1 MRLTLHRP
9 PRLAWAVSLGVL
21 VALAAI
27 RPLAGQDVPVDRMV
41 KLDPYN
47 RAAVELILDSAA
59 TLGLPVSSLR
69 SVVYEG
75 IEKRADG
82 RAIVRAVRRQFGL
95 LKTARATLGAVDSGE
110 LSGGAAVLGAGARPN
125 QLASFRAQQKAPSRL
140 EAFTVWADLLTRGV
154 PTEDAFSGIVKLWSD
169 GADYATFDRLWK
181 NVQSDILQGL
191 NPGTALQNRIRE
203 TPVRASPS
211 PVKPP
216 EGQQENQSSR

>member
-1 MRLTLHRP
+1 MIPRHRP
-9 PRLAWAVSLGVL
+9 PRFAFGLSLAAL

-27 RPLAGQDVPVDRMV
+27 RPAAGQDAAPDRMA

-47 RAAVELILDSAA
+47 RAAIQLVLDSAA
-59 TLGLPVSSLR
+59 ALGLPVSSLR

-75 IEKRADG
+75 IGKHADN
-82 RAIVRAVRRQFGL
+82 RAIVRAVQKQFVL

-110 LSGGAAVLGAGARPN
+110 LSGAAAVLYAGARPN
-125 QLASFRAQQKAPSRL
+125 QLTSFRAQQKTQNRL

-154 PTEDAFSGIVKLWSD
+154 PAEDAFSGIEKLWAD
-169 GADYATFDRLWK
+169 GADDATFLRLWK

-191 NPGTALQNRIRE
+191 NPGTALQNRVRE
-203 TPVRASPS
+203 TPVRASPQ
-211 PVKPP
+211 VKPP